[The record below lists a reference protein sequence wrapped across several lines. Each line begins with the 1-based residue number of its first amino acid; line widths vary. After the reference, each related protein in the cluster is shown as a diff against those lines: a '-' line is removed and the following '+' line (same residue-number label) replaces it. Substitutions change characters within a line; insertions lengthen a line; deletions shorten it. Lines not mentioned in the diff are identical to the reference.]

1 VATTHRDPPRAP
13 DWVCAIDETPASAAL
28 AAALVRVAPE
38 RGALRLSGHGER
50 LHALTRVA
58 QACTRRG
65 TPAWV
70 EGERLRVGEHQLAL
84 IREPSEASPG
94 AAQISLREGRV
105 EIERS
110 GSRSRSEPAEL
121 LAAAPLLEAFERGA
135 GLRWALV
142 SVIAGRDPWSA
153 SVGLSERRPSKA
165 FEAGLARSFPGMVGK
180 LGYSEA
186 VGPQLGSAIH
196 MSVLLGA
203 GATLDGVRDL
213 LAAQAEHAGSR
224 WPRLRTRGFGP
235 GFDRATSSPGFGPG
249 FGSAD
254 TLGDP
259 ALALDLDAL
268 TSAGPLIRITGYFD
282 PPALLAGDLLRTLTT

>member
-1 VATTHRDPPRAP
+1 MP

-38 RGALRLSGHGER
+38 RGALCCCGPGER
-50 LHALTRVA
+50 PNALARVA

-65 TPAWV
+65 TPAQV
-70 EGERLRVGEHQLAL
+70 AGERLRVGAHELAL
-84 IREPSEASPG
+84 VREPNPS

-110 GSRSRSEPAEL
+110 GSRSRSEAAEL
-121 LAAAPLLEAFERGA
+121 LAAAPLLEAFERGG

-142 SVIAGRDPWSA
+142 SVTAGRDPWSA
-153 SVGLSERRPSKA
+153 SVDLSERRPSKA
-165 FEAGLARSFPGMVGK
+165 FEAGLARWFPSMVGK

-196 MSVLLGA
+196 LSVLLGA

-224 WPRLRTRGFGP
+224 WPRLCARP
-235 GFDRATSSPGFGPG
+235 GV
-249 FGSAD
+249 GSAD

-259 ALALDLDAL
+259 GLALDLDAL

-282 PPALLAGDLLRTLTT
+282 PPALLAGDLVRTLTT